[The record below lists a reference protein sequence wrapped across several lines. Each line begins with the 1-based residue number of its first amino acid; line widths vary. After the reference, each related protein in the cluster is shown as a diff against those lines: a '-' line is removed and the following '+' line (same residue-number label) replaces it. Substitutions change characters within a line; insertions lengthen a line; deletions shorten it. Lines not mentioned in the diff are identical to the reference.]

1 EKLMTVRI
9 GILSFGL
16 VLLALPGAA
25 MANNTVLSGVF
36 HGSEPGLA
44 ALPGACYGA
53 TSLQYQVISNVQVGA
68 TGTYV
73 VADVWNVNAGDISA
87 LIYNGAFNPNNP
99 QANLLTTNGIDIA
112 DAVDL
117 TAGNNYTLVVQHW
130 CQNGVGAWAVAF
142 SGPGNVTSGKA
153 VTVPDFTE
161 GGFTNG
167 DPTAATDCGES
178 QYQVSG
184 PIQVSRD
191 GRYYYSDLSINY
203 EVDMCLQVYSAP
215 FNANS
220 PNANRV
226 GDPMDDWGFVDL
238 VAGQDYYFVAQPLGG
253 PDTGEFFYVLAP
265 PASFSITHAMAGAW
279 YYPVTEGQGLFVD
292 ISDQLNTMFLAWF
305 TYDLERPDPAVTAMI
320 GDPGHR
326 WLTAQGPFAGDTANL
341 DIYWTS
347 GGIFDS
353 GEPQPPPP
361 DQDGTMTVQFNDCSS
376 GTVTYDLG
384 TAGVSGQFPIQRIF
398 TDTEN
403 LCQSALVVPGQPGP
417 L

>member
-1 EKLMTVRI
+1 MTIRI
-9 GILSFGL
+9 GILSFCL
-16 VLLALPGAA
+16 MSLALPGVA

-36 HGSEPGLA
+36 HGSEASLA
-44 ALPGACYGA
+44 ALPGTCDGA
-53 TSLQYQVISNVQVGA
+53 PSLQYQVISNVQVGS

-167 DPTAATDCGES
+167 DPTAATDCGDS

-184 PIQVSRD
+184 PIQVARD
-191 GRYYYSDLSINY
+191 GRYYYSDLSIY
-203 EVDMCLQVYSAP
+203 YAVDMCLQVYSAP

-238 VAGQDYYFVAQPLGG
+238 VAGQDYYFVAQPLEG
-253 PDTGEFFYVLAP
+253 PDTGEFFYVFAP
-265 PASFSITHAMAGAW
+265 PPSFSINHTMAGSWFYA
-279 YYPVTEGQGLFVD
+279 VIEGQGLFID
-292 ISDQLNTMFLAWF
+292 ISDQLNDMFLAWF
-305 TYDLERPDPAVTAMI
+305 TYDLERPDPSVMAMI

-326 WLTAQGPFAGDTANL
+326 WMTAYGPFAGDTANL
-341 DIYWTS
+341 DITWTS
-347 GGIFDS
+347 GMIFDS
-353 GEPQPPPP
+353 ADPPRSN
-361 DQDGTMTVQFNDCSS
+361 DTDGTMTVQFDDCTS

-398 TDTEN
+398 TSTEN
-403 LCQSALVVPGQPGP
+403 LCQSLLQGPGQPGP